1 MYSIFNSGF
10 LCFSANDLESEL
22 KKLRCN
28 TAKGIILDTTTYPLH
43 QRLPCFKT

>member
-10 LCFSANDLESEL
+10 LCFSANDLESEP

-28 TAKGIILDTTTYPLH
+28 TAKGITLRKITMQST
-43 QRLPCFKT
+43 

>member
-10 LCFSANDLESEL
+10 LCFSANDLESEP

-28 TAKGIILDTTTYPLH
+28 TRDNIAENYHAIDLKCY
-43 QRLPCFKT
+43 